1 MHLSLILM
9 AIVLAWSS
17 RFLLAGT
24 ATRRLPQEP
33 WVARWQRALGVFLF
47 SPLLLI
53 ITALAVLWMGTQG
66 QMWGLPVGWIGYL
79 LAMGFLATTLATL
92 CWSGW
97 QGWRSLQSINAYPTI
112 TVRDTP
118 ACLLDTPALF
128 AAQIGFWRSRLVLSQ
143 GLIDTLAPTQLE
155 AVITHEL
162 AHVYYSDPFWFFWL
176 GCVRRVTGWLPYSET
191 LWQELLLL
199 RELRADSWAAQRVEP
214 LLLAES
220 LLEVVKAPLRNLEV
234 HGAAF
239 GAIVPPHRLAERI
252 DALLTGPE
260 PMPSRA
266 EVPWLWLLVTLL
278 PLMTLAFHS

>member
-24 ATRRLPQEP
+24 TTSRQPQEC
-33 WVARWQRALGVFLF
+33 WATRWQRALGVFLF
-47 SPLLLI
+47 SPLLLL

-66 QMWGLPVGWIGYL
+66 RMWGLPVGWIGYL
-79 LAMGFLATTLATL
+79 LAVGFLAITVASVG
-92 CWSGW
+92 WSGW
-97 QGWRSLQSINAYPTI
+97 QGWRSLQSIRAYPTI
-112 TVRDTP
+112 TVHDTS
-118 ACLLDTPALF
+118 ACLLTTPTLF

-143 GLIDTLAPTQLE
+143 GLIDTLAPPQLE
-155 AVITHEL
+155 AVINHEL
-162 AHVYYSDPFWFFWL
+162 AHGYYYDTFWFFWL
-176 GCVRRVTGWLPYSET
+176 GCVRRVTGWLPYSES

-220 LLEVVKAPLRNLEV
+220 LLEVVKAPLRNLEI
-234 HGAAF
+234 HCAAF

-252 DALLTGPE
+252 EALLSGPE
-260 PMPSRA
+260 PMPLRT